1 MKRKTE
7 SEKTDKVFVIVAR
20 RCTAFRQK
28 PRALFRAIRNGPAA
42 KGAREQALKQKQK
55 RKVDAKAETEA
66 KAESKKSRA
75 SSEQV
80 TKAVTAR
87 GIHLFPFRTE
97 KLNPATPMVL
107 RKWESR

>member
-1 MKRKTE
+1 MHSLPAKAESSFPSHTERPRRKGG
-7 SEKTDKVFVIVAR
+7 
-20 RCTAFRQK
+20 
-28 PRALFRAIRNGPAA
+28 PRTSAEA
-42 KGAREQALKQKQK
+42 
-55 RKVDAKAETEA
+55 DADAETEA
-66 KAESKKSRA
+66 KADAKSRA

>member
-1 MKRKTE
+1 MHSLPAKAESSFPSHTERLRRKGG
-7 SEKTDKVFVIVAR
+7 
-20 RCTAFRQK
+20 
-28 PRALFRAIRNGPAA
+28 PRTSAEA
-42 KGAREQALKQKQK
+42 
-55 RKVDAKAETEA
+55 DAKADAETEA
-66 KAESKKSRA
+66 KAKAKSRA

>member
-1 MKRKTE
+1 MH
-7 SEKTDKVFVIVAR
+7 SL
-20 RCTAFRQK
+20 
-28 PRALFRAIRNGPAA
+28 P
-42 KGAREQALKQKQK
+42 
-55 RKVDAKAETEA
+55 A
-66 KAESKKSRA
+66 KAESSFPSHTERPRRKGGPRTSAEAEADAKAKAKVKAEAKGRA

-97 KLNPATPMVL
+97 KLSPATPMVL

>member
-1 MKRKTE
+1 MHSLPAKAESSFPSHTERPRRKGG
-7 SEKTDKVFVIVAR
+7 
-20 RCTAFRQK
+20 
-28 PRALFRAIRNGPAA
+28 PRTSAEA
-42 KGAREQALKQKQK
+42 
-55 RKVDAKAETEA
+55 DAKAKVKTEA
-66 KAESKKSRA
+66 KADAKSRA

>member
-1 MKRKTE
+1 MHSLPAKAESSFPSHTERPRRKGGSRTSAE
-7 SEKTDKVFVIVAR
+7 AE
-20 RCTAFRQK
+20 
-28 PRALFRAIRNGPAA
+28 
-42 KGAREQALKQKQK
+42 
-55 RKVDAKAETEA
+55 AETEA
-66 KAESKKSRA
+66 EAKADAKSRA

>member
-1 MKRKTE
+1 MH
-7 SEKTDKVFVIVAR
+7 SL
-20 RCTAFRQK
+20 
-28 PRALFRAIRNGPAA
+28 P
-42 KGAREQALKQKQK
+42 
-55 RKVDAKAETEA
+55 AKAESSFPSHTERPRRKGGPRTSAEAEADADAKTEA
-66 KAESKKSRA
+66 KAKADAKSRA

>member
-1 MKRKTE
+1 MHSLPAKAESSFPSHTERPRRKGGPRTSAEAEADADAKTE
-7 SEKTDKVFVIVAR
+7 
-20 RCTAFRQK
+20 
-28 PRALFRAIRNGPAA
+28 A
-42 KGAREQALKQKQK
+42 KA
-55 RKVDAKAETEA
+55 DAETEA
-66 KAESKKSRA
+66 KAKADAKSRA

>member
-1 MKRKTE
+1 MH
-7 SEKTDKVFVIVAR
+7 SL
-20 RCTAFRQK
+20 
-28 PRALFRAIRNGPAA
+28 P
-42 KGAREQALKQKQK
+42 
-55 RKVDAKAETEA
+55 AKAESSFPSHTERPRRKGGPRTSAEADA

>member
-1 MKRKTE
+1 MHSLPAKAESSFPSHTE
-7 SEKTDKVFVIVAR
+7 RPR
-20 RCTAFRQK
+20 R
-28 PRALFRAIRNGPAA
+28 

-55 RKVDAKAETEA
+55 RKQKQKADA
-66 KAESKKSRA
+66 KSRA

>member
-1 MKRKTE
+1 MHSLPAKAESSFPSHTERPRRKGG
-7 SEKTDKVFVIVAR
+7 
-20 RCTAFRQK
+20 
-28 PRALFRAIRNGPAA
+28 PRTSAEAEA
-42 KGAREQALKQKQK
+42 
-55 RKVDAKAETEA
+55 DADAETEA
-66 KAESKKSRA
+66 KAKAYAKSRA

-97 KLNPATPMVL
+97 KLSPATPMVL

>member
-1 MKRKTE
+1 MHSLPAKAETSFPSHTERPRRKGG
-7 SEKTDKVFVIVAR
+7 
-20 RCTAFRQK
+20 
-28 PRALFRAIRNGPAA
+28 PRTSAEA
-42 KGAREQALKQKQK
+42 
-55 RKVDAKAETEA
+55 DAKADAETEA
-66 KAESKKSRA
+66 KAKADAKSRA
-75 SSEQV
+75 NSEQV

>member
-1 MKRKTE
+1 MHSLPAKAESSFPSHTERPRRKGG
-7 SEKTDKVFVIVAR
+7 
-20 RCTAFRQK
+20 
-28 PRALFRAIRNGPAA
+28 PRTSAEA
-42 KGAREQALKQKQK
+42 
-55 RKVDAKAETEA
+55 DAKAEAETEA
-66 KAESKKSRA
+66 KSRA

-97 KLNPATPMVL
+97 KLSPATPMVL

>member
-1 MKRKTE
+1 MH
-7 SEKTDKVFVIVAR
+7 SL
-20 RCTAFRQK
+20 
-28 PRALFRAIRNGPAA
+28 P
-42 KGAREQALKQKQK
+42 
-55 RKVDAKAETEA
+55 A
-66 KAESKKSRA
+66 KAESSFPSHTERPRRKGGPRTSAEADAEAEAKADAEAEAKNRA

>member
-1 MKRKTE
+1 MHSLPAKAESSFPSHTE
-7 SEKTDKVFVIVAR
+7 RPR
-20 RCTAFRQK
+20 R
-28 PRALFRAIRNGPAA
+28 

-55 RKVDAKAETEA
+55 QTQKQKQKQKAEA
-66 KAESKKSRA
+66 KSRA

>member
-1 MKRKTE
+1 MHSLPAKAESSFPSHTERPRRKGG
-7 SEKTDKVFVIVAR
+7 
-20 RCTAFRQK
+20 
-28 PRALFRAIRNGPAA
+28 PRTSAEAEA
-42 KGAREQALKQKQK
+42 E
-55 RKVDAKAETEA
+55 AETEA
-66 KAESKKSRA
+66 KAKADAKSRA

>member
-1 MKRKTE
+1 MHSLPAKAESSFPSHTERPRRKGG
-7 SEKTDKVFVIVAR
+7 
-20 RCTAFRQK
+20 
-28 PRALFRAIRNGPAA
+28 PRTSAEA
-42 KGAREQALKQKQK
+42 
-55 RKVDAKAETEA
+55 DAKAKVKTEA
-66 KAESKKSRA
+66 KADAKSRA

-97 KLNPATPMVL
+97 KLSPATPMVL

>member
-1 MKRKTE
+1 MHSLPAKAESSFPSHTERPRRKGG
-7 SEKTDKVFVIVAR
+7 
-20 RCTAFRQK
+20 
-28 PRALFRAIRNGPAA
+28 PRTSAEA
-42 KGAREQALKQKQK
+42 
-55 RKVDAKAETEA
+55 DAKADAETEA
-66 KAESKKSRA
+66 KAKADAETEAKAKADAKSRA

>member
-1 MKRKTE
+1 MH
-7 SEKTDKVFVIVAR
+7 SL
-20 RCTAFRQK
+20 
-28 PRALFRAIRNGPAA
+28 P
-42 KGAREQALKQKQK
+42 
-55 RKVDAKAETEA
+55 A
-66 KAESKKSRA
+66 KAESSFPSHTERPRRKGGPRTSAEAEAEAETKAKADAKSRA

>member
-1 MKRKTE
+1 MH
-7 SEKTDKVFVIVAR
+7 SL
-20 RCTAFRQK
+20 
-28 PRALFRAIRNGPAA
+28 P
-42 KGAREQALKQKQK
+42 
-55 RKVDAKAETEA
+55 A
-66 KAESKKSRA
+66 KAESSFPSHTERPRGKGGPRTSAEAEAEAKADAGAEAESRA

>member
-1 MKRKTE
+1 MHSLPAKAESSFPSHTERLRRKGG
-7 SEKTDKVFVIVAR
+7 
-20 RCTAFRQK
+20 
-28 PRALFRAIRNGPAA
+28 PRTSAEAEA
-42 KGAREQALKQKQK
+42 KA
-55 RKVDAKAETEA
+55 DAETEA
-66 KAESKKSRA
+66 KAKADAKSRA

>member
-1 MKRKTE
+1 MHSLPAKAESSFPSHTERPRRKGG
-7 SEKTDKVFVIVAR
+7 
-20 RCTAFRQK
+20 
-28 PRALFRAIRNGPAA
+28 PRTSAEAEA
-42 KGAREQALKQKQK
+42 
-55 RKVDAKAETEA
+55 DAETEA
-66 KAESKKSRA
+66 KAKADAETEAKAKADAKSRA

>member
-1 MKRKTE
+1 MHSLPAKAESSFPSHTERPRRKGG
-7 SEKTDKVFVIVAR
+7 
-20 RCTAFRQK
+20 
-28 PRALFRAIRNGPAA
+28 PRTSAEAEA
-42 KGAREQALKQKQK
+42 
-55 RKVDAKAETEA
+55 DAETEA
-66 KAESKKSRA
+66 KAKADAKSRA

>member
-1 MKRKTE
+1 MHSLPAKAESSFPSHTERPRRKGG
-7 SEKTDKVFVIVAR
+7 
-20 RCTAFRQK
+20 
-28 PRALFRAIRNGPAA
+28 PRTSAEA
-42 KGAREQALKQKQK
+42 
-55 RKVDAKAETEA
+55 DAETEA
-66 KAESKKSRA
+66 KAKADAKSRA

>member
-1 MKRKTE
+1 MHSLPAKAESSFPSHTERPRRKGG
-7 SEKTDKVFVIVAR
+7 
-20 RCTAFRQK
+20 
-28 PRALFRAIRNGPAA
+28 PRTSAEA
-42 KGAREQALKQKQK
+42 
-55 RKVDAKAETEA
+55 DAETEA
-66 KAESKKSRA
+66 KAKADAETEAKAKADAKSRA

>member
-1 MKRKTE
+1 MHSLPAKAESSFPSHTERPRRKGG
-7 SEKTDKVFVIVAR
+7 
-20 RCTAFRQK
+20 
-28 PRALFRAIRNGPAA
+28 PRTSAEA
-42 KGAREQALKQKQK
+42 
-55 RKVDAKAETEA
+55 DAKADAETEA
-66 KAESKKSRA
+66 KAKADAETEAKADAKSRA

>member
-1 MKRKTE
+1 MHSLPAKAESSFPSHTERPRRKGG
-7 SEKTDKVFVIVAR
+7 
-20 RCTAFRQK
+20 
-28 PRALFRAIRNGPAA
+28 PRTSAEAEA
-42 KGAREQALKQKQK
+42 
-55 RKVDAKAETEA
+55 DAETEA
-66 KAESKKSRA
+66 KADAKSRA

-97 KLNPATPMVL
+97 KLSPATPMVL

>member
-1 MKRKTE
+1 MHSLPAKAESSFPSHTERPRRKGG
-7 SEKTDKVFVIVAR
+7 
-20 RCTAFRQK
+20 
-28 PRALFRAIRNGPAA
+28 PRTSAEA
-42 KGAREQALKQKQK
+42 
-55 RKVDAKAETEA
+55 DAKADAETEA
-66 KAESKKSRA
+66 KAKADAKSRA

-97 KLNPATPMVL
+97 KLNLATPMVL

>member
-1 MKRKTE
+1 MHSLPAKAESSFPSHTERPRRKGG
-7 SEKTDKVFVIVAR
+7 
-20 RCTAFRQK
+20 
-28 PRALFRAIRNGPAA
+28 PRTS
-42 KGAREQALKQKQK
+42 
-55 RKVDAKAETEA
+55 AETEA
-66 KAESKKSRA
+66 EAEAEAKADAKSRA

>member
-1 MKRKTE
+1 MHSLPAKAESSFPSHTERPRRKGG
-7 SEKTDKVFVIVAR
+7 
-20 RCTAFRQK
+20 
-28 PRALFRAIRNGPAA
+28 PRTSAEA
-42 KGAREQALKQKQK
+42 
-55 RKVDAKAETEA
+55 DAKADAETEA
-66 KAESKKSRA
+66 KAKADAKSRA

-97 KLNPATPMVL
+97 KLSPATPMVL

>member
-1 MKRKTE
+1 MHSLPAKAESSFPSHTERPRRKGG
-7 SEKTDKVFVIVAR
+7 
-20 RCTAFRQK
+20 
-28 PRALFRAIRNGPAA
+28 PRTSAEAEA
-42 KGAREQALKQKQK
+42 KA
-55 RKVDAKAETEA
+55 DAETEA
-66 KAESKKSRA
+66 KAKA

>member
-1 MKRKTE
+1 MHSLPAKAESSFPSHTERPRRKGG
-7 SEKTDKVFVIVAR
+7 
-20 RCTAFRQK
+20 
-28 PRALFRAIRNGPAA
+28 PRTSAEA
-42 KGAREQALKQKQK
+42 E
-55 RKVDAKAETEA
+55 AETEA
-66 KAESKKSRA
+66 EAKADAKSRA